1 LIQGY
6 CKQSAWLYRLVG
18 FIVFHGRA
26 PDELIGAEFV
36 YHTAKSG
43 LDKTIEDL
51 KNHEVKARFLV
62 QRRFEQPQIQPAVVL
77 VEAIVAR
84 IIDDA
89 NDNNPN
95 SNDYNPNP
103 EQSRTFKVC
112 GIRCQCWGILLNILL
127 VPLVGASVRKVSFIH
142 RVQSTTNDNRVPPP
156 FKILKPTL
164 LKAVVVYRC
173 QVGLRIEYTCPSSF
187 GDYSSESCLIPSMPV
202 SQVSLHSHKTEKT
215 LRIYSGSSFF
225 LQTNCSVIIEAV
237 TSPALQNAV

>member
-62 QRRFEQPQIQPAVVL
+62 QRRFEQPQTQPAVVL
-77 VEAIVAR
+77 AEAIVAR

-89 NDNNPN
+89 NGNNPN
-95 SNDYNPNP
+95 YNDYNPNP
-103 EQSRTFKVC
+103 EQSGTFKVC

-127 VPLVGASVRKVSFIH
+127 VPLVGTSVRNVFFHPSRPIDNK
-142 RVQSTTNDNRVPPP
+142 RQSSTPALQD
-156 FKILKPTL
+156 FE
-164 LKAVVVYRC
+164 A
-173 QVGLRIEYTCPSSF
+173 
-187 GDYSSESCLIPSMPV
+187 YSSESCCCL
-202 SQVSLHSHKTEKT
+202 SL
-215 LRIYSGSSFF
+215 SGWF
-225 LQTNCSVIIEAV
+225 ED
-237 TSPALQNAV
+237 